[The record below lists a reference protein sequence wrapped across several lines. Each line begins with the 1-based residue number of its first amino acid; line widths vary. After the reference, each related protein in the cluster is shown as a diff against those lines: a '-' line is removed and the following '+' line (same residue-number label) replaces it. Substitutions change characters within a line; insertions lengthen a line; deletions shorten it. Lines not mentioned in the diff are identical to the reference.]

1 MDAVVTSGARLV
13 MYTKPG
19 CHLCE
24 DMLDVVRRALRG
36 RSAGLEERNIT
47 LNLDDYHRYK
57 HDIPVLLVDGREVA
71 RHRITDEALAAALH
85 AAGIQ

>member
-1 MDAVVTSGARLV
+1 MVTAGARLV

-24 DMLDVVRRALRG
+24 DMRDVVQRALRG
-36 RSAGLEERNIT
+36 TAATLEERNIA
-47 LNLDDYHRYK
+47 LNLVDYERYK

-71 RHRITDEALAAALH
+71 RYRITDDALVVALR
-85 AAGIQ
+85 AAGIR

>member
-1 MDAVVTSGARLV
+1 MDAIVTAGARLV

-36 RSAGLEERNIT
+36 TSAGVEERNIT
-47 LNLDDYHRYK
+47 LDLDDYHRYK

-71 RHRITDEALAAALH
+71 RHRVTDETLAVALRT
-85 AAGIQ
+85 AGIL